1 MDSLLLSH
9 RQFRKDVYAAG
20 VPSIASSAG
29 FPCSPEAVMAA
40 FDRLKAGTASDADKR
55 LLFRYFHCVALGAI
69 KSPRKEMRERIAT
82 ETAGDML
89 LQAEICKLQV
99 PKVRPRPPDKG
110 TPDDPQ
116 RKSQ

>member
-1 MDSLLLSH
+1 
-9 RQFRKDVYAAG
+9 
-20 VPSIASSAG
+20 
-29 FPCSPEAVMAA
+29 
-40 FDRLKAGTASDADKR
+40 
-55 LLFRYFHCVALGAI
+55 
-69 KSPRKEMRERIAT
+69 MRERIAT